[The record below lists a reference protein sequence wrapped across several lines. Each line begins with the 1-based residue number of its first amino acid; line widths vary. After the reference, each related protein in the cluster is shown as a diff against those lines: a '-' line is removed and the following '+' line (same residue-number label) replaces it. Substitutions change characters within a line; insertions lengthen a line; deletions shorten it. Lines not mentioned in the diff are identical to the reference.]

1 MDECLQ
7 ANMGH
12 GVTYWLWVA
21 LFSFTNFSLL
31 WCVWLSVWL
40 WGCQP
45 GFFGICFFNMPR
57 LETLLGLFIWNV
69 VMRLLFQDALYK
81 QNKTRLIQDP
91 LILQY
96 VFIQKIKYR
105 QNETKRDMAFNPLR
119 ENGMAP
125 WAVYRG
131 CDLPEVMM
139 WGCRLALSDCNSN
152 T

>member
-7 ANMGH
+7 ANMDH
-12 GVTYWLWVA
+12 GVTGFGLLCFLLLTLA
-21 LFSFTNFSLL
+21 LFGMCGCLCGFGVASLA
-31 WCVWLSVWL
+31 
-40 WGCQP
+40 
-45 GFFGICFFNMPR
+45 FFGICFFNMPR

-81 QNKTRLIQDP
+81 QNKTRLIQGP
-91 LILQY
+91 LTLQY
-96 VFIQKIKYR
+96 VFIQKIKHR
-105 QNETKRDMAFNPLR
+105 QNETKRDMALNPLR

-131 CDLPEVMM
+131 CDLPEVMT
-139 WGCRLALSDCNSN
+139 WSCRLALSDHNSN